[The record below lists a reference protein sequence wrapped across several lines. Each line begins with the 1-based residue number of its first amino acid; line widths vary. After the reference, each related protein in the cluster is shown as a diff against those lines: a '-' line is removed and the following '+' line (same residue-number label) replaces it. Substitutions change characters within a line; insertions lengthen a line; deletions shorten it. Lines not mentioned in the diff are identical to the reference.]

1 MFLYKGSKLENDI
14 EKLTKEVSTPEYE
27 KIIRPYKE
35 EIRALNQKIYNMK
48 EDLESLYCA
57 STNLIRSMEKDWIE
71 IIINND
77 EPRAYFVSSIN
88 APLQREEVRY
98 TKVAIPVKRDLIE
111 DFLKNM
117 EYYKENYNLKEDK

>member
-1 MFLYKGSKLENDI
+1 MFLYNGSKLESDI
-14 EKLTKEVSTPEYE
+14 EKLTKEASTPEYE

-35 EIRALNQKIYNMK
+35 EIKALNQKIYNMK

-88 APLQREEVRY
+88 APFQREEVRF
-98 TKVAIPVKRDLIE
+98 TRVAIPVKRDLIE

-117 EYYKENYNLKEDK
+117 EHYKENYILKEDK

>member
-35 EIRALNQKIYNMK
+35 EIKALNQKIYNMK
-48 EDLESLYCA
+48 EDLESLYSA